1 MFKFIQDSVRQILLP
16 LAKGQKNLHLV
27 MVSLLVYALIPA
39 MLLAVRKPISILEV
53 IKVIAERE

>member
-1 MFKFIQDSVRQILLP
+1 MRQILLP
-16 LAKGQKNLHLV
+16 LAKGKKKLVVKMHLV